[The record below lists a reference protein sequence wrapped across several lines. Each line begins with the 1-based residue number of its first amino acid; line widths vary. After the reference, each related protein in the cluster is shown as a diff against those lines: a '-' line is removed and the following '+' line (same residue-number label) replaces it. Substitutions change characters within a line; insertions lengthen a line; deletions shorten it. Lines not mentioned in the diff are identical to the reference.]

1 MIAINF
7 GLIWLTADFTSP
19 NRISGLVRQYVVQ
32 NGSNCRE
39 YLSLG
44 LARHTDFYII
54 RTTQGRTTPCFL
66 KKSLNSFKKKTLLRI
81 S

>member
-7 GLIWLTADFTSP
+7 GLIWLIADFTSP

-39 YLSLG
+39 YLTLG
-44 LARHTDFYII
+44 LARHTDLVYY
-54 RTTQGRTTPCFL
+54 L
-66 KKSLNSFKKKTLLRI
+66 
-81 S
+81 